1 MTLESFPCA
10 LVYRANERF
19 EEGGIVYRRIPS
31 LGIPRGAALSFQVVG
46 GGGGRE
52 FHYHSLP
59 GVENLIHR

>member
-1 MTLESFPCA
+1 MTLESFPWA
-10 LVYRANERF
+10 TERF

-46 GGGGRE
+46 GWGGGRE